1 MFSKLFNILKNPNF
15 RVIYIFARFKIL
27 RSLSKYL
34 KLFLKKISSEN
45 IRMGPIKKKKLVLIR
60 HKPIASSKNY
70 VEINKSNNEILNQ
83 LKLNGLHEGL
93 YLKKDVVKDLMSL
106 SSKCELTHA
115 RNNKIFNNLE
125 EVNIFNTNN
134 KNPCTIVDLINDNE
148 NQISDLDIL
157 IDEIARDKNLLSIA
171 NNYLGNVNKIYT
183 KFTWSTVC
191 DSDTNWRKNEQTIE
205 FHYDVHDFG
214 FVYVF
219 FYLTDCNKLSGA
231 HEVILGSHN
240 RKKISH
246 LIGSARS
253 MEKELKEYYGETNFK
268 TIEGSSGYGFIEDT
282 STFHKAHAPIIKP
295 RLALQIRYH

>member
-1 MFSKLFNILKNPNF
+1 
-15 RVIYIFARFKIL
+15 
-27 RSLSKYL
+27 
-34 KLFLKKISSEN
+34 
-45 IRMGPIKKKKLVLIR
+45 MGPIKKENLILIR
-60 HKPIASSKNY
+60 HKPIASNKSY
-70 VEINKSNNEILNQ
+70 VEINKNNNDILNQ
-83 LKLNGLHEGL
+83 LELDGLHEGF
-93 YLKKDVVKDLMSL
+93 YLKKDVVEDLMSL
-106 SSKCELTHA
+106 SNKCELTHA

-148 NQISDLDIL
+148 NKISDLDTL

-191 DSDTNWRKNEQTIE
+191 DADSNWRKNEQTIE

-240 RKKISH
+240 KKKISH
-246 LIGSARS
+246 LIGSAKS
-253 MEKELKEYYGETNFK
+253 MEKELKEYYGKTNFK
-268 TIEGSSGYGFIEDT
+268 TIEGPSGYGFIEDT
-282 STFHKAHAPIIKP
+282 STFHKAHAPKINP